1 MVTWLSPLPHTCADQ
16 QQKPPAT
23 QTAGPLLWPL
33 QSAPAQHAA
42 SSSQAVRPWGG
53 LSYFIPHATRQLL
66 AHALFSLYFLHFQQF
81 ASLKHTHLLN
91 QGHHLEHD
99 QDYEICNLSL
109 SEQNASRWDNTL
121 ISSSVSAT
129 ILSHF
134 SIFFFVLVW
143 NALKQNPNL
152 SKANKE
158 RICSSDWSWVSKTV
172 MKHSVLRPV
181 QCRQW
186 THIEMRGVIV
196 KLWAKGLGPSLYS
209 PVSTSLFQQQANSK
223 IVYKSVEVNLDSI
236 LFFL

>member
-33 QSAPAQHAA
+33 QSAPAQHSA

-81 ASLKHTHLLN
+81 ANLKHTHLLN

-134 SIFFFVLVW
+134 SIFFFSSSWELVQVESSYLAGAFSQEQPPCSCVVLHTVCQ
-143 NALKQNPNL
+143 KRSQL
-152 SKANKE
+152 S
-158 RICSSDWSWVSKTV
+158 T
-172 MKHSVLRPV
+172 L
-181 QCRQW
+181 
-186 THIEMRGVIV
+186 
-196 KLWAKGLGPSLYS
+196 
-209 PVSTSLFQQQANSK
+209 QA
-223 IVYKSVEVNLDSI
+223 V
-236 LFFL
+236 